1 MSSRN
6 HFLQVHELLESDR
19 FVLSHKSDIVV
30 QGDKFVWRYHELAL
44 EELVEAEFI
53 LLEQDA
59 EFDLIAVEISE
70 DSSSSS
76 LSESKNLW
84 SLLFMDGE
92 DPFSVAGKARQLL
105 DWYKTH
111 RFCGECGSKTIHHGS
126 ERALV
131 CEPCNK
137 HYFPRI
143 NPCAIMLVHRGP
155 QMLLAQSSRIK
166 TGFYSC
172 LAGFVEIGETPE
184 ETVKREVMEEV
195 GIEVHNIRYFKSQSW
210 PFPSQLML
218 AYFAEYKSGDIT
230 PDPSEIEDAA
240 WFDIDNLPKMPGANV
255 SVAGELIHHFIES
268 VKQENF
274 E

>member
-1 MSSRN
+1 LNRN
-6 HFLQVHELLESDR
+6 HFLQVSELLETDR
-19 FVLSHKSDIVV
+19 FVLFHHSEIVV
-30 QGDKFVWRYHELAL
+30 KREKFVWDYRELVL
-44 EELVEAEFI
+44 EEMSDAEFI
-53 LLEQDA
+53 LLERDA
-59 EFDLIAVEISE
+59 DYDLIAVKISS
-70 DSSSSS
+70 DPSSSL

-84 SLLFMDGE
+84 SILFVDSE

-105 DWYKTH
+105 DWYADH
-111 RFCGECGSKTIHHGS
+111 RFCGACGTKTVHHGS

-143 NPCAIMLVHRGP
+143 NPCAIMLVHKGP
-155 QMLLAQSSRIK
+155 QMLLAKSSRVK

-184 ETVKREVMEEV
+184 QTVKREVMEEV
-195 GIEVHNIRYFKSQSW
+195 GLEVENIRYFKSQSW

-218 AYFAEYKSGDIT
+218 GFFAEYKSGEIT

-240 WFDIDNLPKMPGANV
+240 WFDINNPPKMPGAGV
-255 SVAGELIHHFIES
+255 SIAGELIRHFIEN
-268 VKQENF
+268 VKKESF